1 MRLRFQVIQ
10 SLGNDGDNLPGSS
23 DFNATLG
30 IQYDFSLANNSSF
43 ARIDYAYISE
53 YFNSVGSGTGQTPAG
68 GFGQLN
74 LKVGTQFD
82 QISADI
88 FVDNLTNNDGLTW
101 VETVFSWRTELPAPI
116 KFVPVLSV

>member
-1 MRLRFQVIQ
+1 M
-10 SLGNDGDNLPGSS
+10 PGSS

-43 ARIDYAYISE
+43 ARIDYSYISE
-53 YFNSVGSGTGQTPAG
+53 YFSVIGSGAGETPAG

-88 FVDNLTNNDGLTW
+88 FIDNLTNNDGLTW
-101 VETVFSWRTELPAPI
+101 VETAFADASGVARANQIRPRTIGLNLRYQ
-116 KFVPVLSV
+116 F

>member
-1 MRLRFQVIQ
+1 MA
-10 SLGNDGDNLPGSS
+10 S
-23 DFNATLG
+23 
-30 IQYDFSLANNSSF
+30 NNSF

-53 YFNSVGSGTGQTPAG
+53 YFNSVGSGAGQTPAG
-68 GFGQLN
+68 GFGQFN

-101 VETVFSWRTELPAPI
+101 VETVFSGIVTDVTRANQIRPRTIGLNLRYQ
-116 KFVPVLSV
+116 F

>member
-1 MRLRFQVIQ
+1 M
-10 SLGNDGDNLPGSS
+10 PGSS

-43 ARIDYAYISE
+43 ARIDYSYISE
-53 YFNSVGSGTGQTPAG
+53 YFNSVGSGAGQTPAG

-101 VETVFSWRTELPAPI
+101 VETVFSWHCY
-116 KFVPVLSV
+116 